1 MRGINLETVGLT
13 ADTVASVDIQ
23 LILSDVCGVL
33 DDATNTVKGLA
44 SLEIDAVLTDA
55 NGVVLTADGVLQLV
69 SAVVTVVFEALC
81 QVTVVVTD
89 LTGLLQVLG
98 AVV

>member
-1 MRGINLETVGLT
+1 MCGINLETVGLT
-13 ADTVASVDIQ
+13 AETVATVDIHTT
-23 LILSDVCGVL
+23 LSDVCGVL
-33 DDATNTVKGLA
+33 DDATKTVKGLA
-44 SLEIDAVLTDA
+44 SLEIHAVLEGA

-69 SAVVTVVFEALC
+69 SAVVNVVFKALC

-89 LTGLLQVLG
+89 LTDLLQVLC